1 MKIYV
6 KKRMDNYKTYHGIAL
21 VRLIQDGKPESIKL
35 FTGNNGY
42 LINSTVY
49 LHIKHCKKRL
59 TPWGFTFAPEH
70 IKELT
75 EVKKGVNDVFIGLV
89 CGEDGICCLSF
100 QELAKLMFIGDNE
113 KSKWVTVARSPRE
126 KYAVI
131 GSDGQL
137 TYKIGDTDFPKKL
150 FSKAK

>member
-1 MKIYV
+1 
-6 KKRMDNYKTYHGIAL
+6 MDNYKIYHGIAL
-21 VRLIQDGKPESIKL
+21 VRLIQDGKPASIKL

-42 LINSTVY
+42 LINGMIY
-49 LHIKHCKKRL
+49 LHIKHCRKRL

-70 IKELT
+70 IKELE
-75 EVKKGVNDVFIGLV
+75 EVKKSVNDIFIVLV

-100 QELAKLMFIGDNE
+100 PELTKIMFVGDNE

-126 KYAVI
+126 KYAVT

-150 FSKAK
+150 FNKSQ